1 MGCTTSKAVPVGE
14 DTSYGEHTK
23 KVGNGKH
30 QASQP
35 ADGANTSTAGKD
47 GETPDIVPLEQ
58 HNGDAEPTASENKGI
73 QEEVIQAAAS
83 ADVQSSPVP
92 SASADGEAANSSIQ
106 VAEDNWVMVNKTE
119 ETSAVETAASA
130 AADGDASISG
140 PIADVQDTSAVLHIS
155 EEQDDQ
161 QSHATPEDQTKDAS
175 VVSHD
180 AAEVS
185 TSTQKEDVEDKPLPT
200 NATPVPSVPTEA
212 TTAPSVPSEVTTVP
226 AMPTEA
232 TTISS
237 FSNEVAA
244 TESATSIEAAEASM
258 TEVTSAEPASVPVDE
273 AATTVEV
280 QETVCTEPTSS
291 DVDPQQSELASKSD
305 EALPAEESQPATDKQ
320 DQEASAS
327 NTEVVAETASESEQK
342 GDVETVGEKIVQE
355 VIAEAVRQVETS
367 VQSKCLLL
375 GFKLVDSIGPI
386 RNYF

>member
-58 HNGDAEPTASENKGI
+58 HNGDAEPTESENKGI

-119 ETSAVETAASA
+119 ETSAVETAA
-130 AADGDASISG
+130 AADGDASTSG
-140 PIADVQDTSAVLHIS
+140 PIADAQDTSAVLHIS

-161 QSHATPEDQTKDAS
+161 LSHATPEVQIKDAS

-185 TSTQKEDVEDKPLPT
+185 TSAQKEDVEDKPLPT

-244 TESATSIEAAEASM
+244 TESATSIEAAEASA

-280 QETVCTEPTSS
+280 QETVCAEPTSC
-291 DVDPQQSELASKSD
+291 DVDPQQSELASKSN
-305 EALPAEESQPATDKQ
+305 EALPAEESQPTTDKQ

-327 NTEVVAETASESEQK
+327 NTEVVAETASGSEQK

-386 RNYF
+386 RIYF

>member
-58 HNGDAEPTASENKGI
+58 HNGDAETAESENKGI

-83 ADVQSSPVP
+83 TDVQSSPVP

-106 VAEDNWVMVNKTE
+106 VAEDNWVIVNKTE
-119 ETSAVETAASA
+119 DASAVEAS

-140 PIADVQDTSAVLHIS
+140 PVADEQDTSAVLHIS

-161 QSHATPEDQTKDAS
+161 LSHASPEDQIKDAS
-175 VVSHD
+175 VVSHG

-185 TSTQKEDVEDKPLPT
+185 TSAQKEDVEDKLLPT

-212 TTAPSVPSEVTTVP
+212 TTAPSAPSEVTTVP

-244 TESATSIEAAEASM
+244 TESATSIVAAEAST

-273 AATTVEV
+273 AATTVKV

-305 EALPAEESQPATDKQ
+305 EALPEESQPATDKQ
-320 DQEASAS
+320 DQEASTS
-327 NTEVVAETASESEQK
+327 NTEAVAETASESEQK

-367 VQSKCLLL
+367 PVQSKCLLLL

-386 RNYF
+386 HNYV